1 MWAIDTRFSYQSA
14 VELRQQ
20 ASFWCFLTRFS
31 PSLGFPPLM
40 QYLET
45 TEPQTEYGRRILLE
59 IEIVQVEVEALA

>member
-1 MWAIDTRFSYQSA
+1 
-14 VELRQQ
+14 
-20 ASFWCFLTRFS
+20 
-31 PSLGFPPLM
+31 M